1 MVSAGLE
8 ILANLLTIVAFIYA
22 GRRLSVCVSMG
33 VGGLALLITP
43 AMPTLGKTVL
53 AQVGRFAITGSFS
66 MVFVYAVEIF
76 PTVVRNFGL
85 GSSSTC
91 ARIGSIIAPYIGRE
105 LGKLCPALHIRQHLR
120 AGG

>member
-1 MVSAGLE
+1 M
-8 ILANLLTIVAFIYA
+8 TT
-22 GRRLSVCVSMG
+22 
-33 VGGLALLITP
+33 LI
-43 AMPTLGKTVL
+43 PTHHTK
-53 AQVGRFAITGSFS
+53 VGRFAITGSFS

-105 LGKLCPALHIRQHLR
+105 LGKVGTTRPIVQIKQNHTLSKLMV
-120 AGG
+120 